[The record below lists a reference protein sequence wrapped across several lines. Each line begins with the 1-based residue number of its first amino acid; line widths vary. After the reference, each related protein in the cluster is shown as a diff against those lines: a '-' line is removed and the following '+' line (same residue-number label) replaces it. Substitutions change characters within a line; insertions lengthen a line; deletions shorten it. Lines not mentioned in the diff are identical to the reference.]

1 MGQVERNFQQT
12 QKFQLLVLFRHID
25 NIFVIWTHGENILKN
40 FMLQFNNFN
49 PNIKFIYEF
58 SEYQFSKSQCQTL

>member
-25 NIFVIWTHGENILKN
+25 NIFVIWTHGEDILKN